1 MAVTEEV
8 KVRKHNLRL
17 YPKYLML
24 GYDLLFFYGI
34 RVMFLL
40 DVKGITE
47 SQILLAATVYALS
60 MIVMQVPATLLASKI
75 GYKNTAIAGNIFNII
90 WAILMI
96 TFDGFAGLA
105 LSQFVSAIAFAL
117 KYVSEPNLLSTSI
130 PQAPTYQRNEIFSRL
145 DKKGFSRYCIFSAIS
160 TIISGFLY
168 DINPYIPIFLCLI
181 CVIAATAISFN
192 FYDIQE
198 EESKESFKD
207 YIKDLKKGYKFIT
220 KSKRLRALL
229 VMTGAVWGIIVLLD
243 SYQLTLL
250 QDIGATSVQ
259 VGFIFAMFE
268 LTRGLFSNTAL
279 DFNKK
284 FKNRSLTNILL
295 IFAIGFILA
304 GIIAMTQLPFYT
316 KLVIIVVILLIMGA
330 ANAIDQIL
338 AKKYVNNFAST
349 KILPAIYSS
358 KSICDNIFRTII
370 TLLGSAIV
378 GIYNIDIAMIVM
390 GIFILILTLVLTVYS
405 KDKLGLKPE
414 EYTQK
419 DIYKR

>member
-105 LSQFVSAIAFAL
+105 LSQFISGVAFAL
-117 KYVSEPNLLSTSI
+117 KFVSEPNLLSTSI

-295 IFAIGFILA
+295 TFAIGFILA
-304 GIIAMTQLPFYT
+304 GIIAMSQLPFYT

-378 GIYNIDIAMIVM
+378 GIYNIDIAMIAM

>member
-47 SQILLAATVYALS
+47 SQILLAATAYALS

-90 WAILMI
+90 WAILII

-105 LSQFVSAIAFAL
+105 LSQFISGVAFAL
-117 KYVSEPNLLSTSI
+117 KFVSEPNLLSTSI

-168 DINPYIPIFLCLI
+168 NINPYIPIFMCLI

-192 FYDIQE
+192 FNDIQE
-198 EESKESFKD
+198 VESKESFKD

-229 VMTGAVWGIIVLLD
+229 IMTGAVWGIIVLLD

-284 FKNRSLTNILL
+284 FKNKSLTNILL
-295 IFAIGFILA
+295 TFAIGFILA
-304 GIIAMTQLPFYT
+304 GIIAMSQLPFYT

>member
-8 KVRKHNLRL
+8 KVRKHNLRV

-47 SQILLAATVYALS
+47 SQILLAATAYALS

-105 LSQFVSAIAFAL
+105 LSQFISGVAFAL
-117 KYVSEPNLLSTSI
+117 KFVSEPNLLSTSI

-192 FYDIQE
+192 FNDIQE
-198 EESKESFKD
+198 VESKESFKD

-229 VMTGAVWGIIVLLD
+229 IMTGAVWGIIVLLD

-284 FKNRSLTNILL
+284 FKNKSLTNILL
-295 IFAIGFILA
+295 TFAIGFILA
-304 GIIAMTQLPFYT
+304 GIIAMSQLPFYT

-414 EYTQK
+414 KYTQK

>member
-1 MAVTEEV
+1 MAVTEDI
-8 KVRKHNLRL
+8 KARKQNLKL

-24 GYDLLFFYGI
+24 GYDLLFYYGI
-34 RVMFLL
+34 RVMFLIN
-40 DVKGITE
+40 VKGITD
-47 SQILLAATVYALS
+47 SQILLAATVYAIS
-60 MIVMQVPATLLASKI
+60 MIVMQVPATLLTSKI
-75 GYKNTAIAGNIFNII
+75 GYKNTAIAGNILNII
-90 WAILMI
+90 FGILLI
-96 TFDGFAGLA
+96 TFNGFGGLA
-105 LSQFVSAIAFAL
+105 LVQFISGTAFAL
-117 KYVSEPNLLSTSI
+117 KYVSESNLLSSSI

-160 TIISGFLY
+160 TIIAGFLY
-168 DINPYIPIFLCLI
+168 NINPYIPIFLSLLCT
-181 CVIAATAISFN
+181 IAATAISFN
-192 FYDIQE
+192 FNDIQE

-229 VMTGAVWGIIVLLD
+229 IMTGAIWGIIVLLD

-250 QDIGATSVQ
+250 EDIGATSVQ
-259 VGFIFAMFE
+259 VGFRFAMFE

-284 FKNRSLTNILL
+284 FKNKSLTNILL
-295 IFAIGFILA
+295 TFATGFILA

-316 KLVIIVVILLIMGA
+316 KLVVIVIILLIMGA

-349 KILPAIYSS
+349 KILPAIYSA
-358 KSICDNIFRTII
+358 KSICDNLFRTIV

-378 GIYNIDIAMIVM
+378 GIYNIDIAMVVM
-390 GIFILILTLVLTVYS
+390 GIFILILTLGLTVYS